1 MTRQIRKNQPNN
13 NHFHPLGLLMS
24 PTHEPRLDP
33 SRLTDREGTWL
44 VVGLGNPGEKY
55 ARTRHNC
62 GYMVTDRLVEQS
74 GQTYRNQSL
83 TRAGVVARVATLRLG
98 YGIDAPKIIVAQTGS
113 FMNESGA
120 GVKELLDYYR
130 LERQSLLVVHDDL
143 DLEMGYAKLKV
154 GGSDGG
160 HNGLKSIQKSLGT
173 KDFARL
179 RIGIGRPVKM
189 PGAGTEVINWV
200 LGCFPKPQQV
210 ILAEVLDRAV
220 QCVTDIAESGLS
232 KAQARLHLGNP
243 K

>member
-1 MTRQIRKNQPNN
+1 
-13 NHFHPLGLLMS
+13 MS

-33 SRLTDREGTWL
+33 SRLVDEEGTWL

-55 ARTRHNC
+55 AGTRHNC
-62 GYMVTDRLVEQS
+62 GYLVTDRFVKQS

-83 TRAGVVARVATLRLG
+83 ARAGVVARVATVSLG
-98 YGIDAPKIIVAQTGS
+98 YGVDAPKIIVAHTGS
-113 FMNESGA
+113 FMNESGS

-130 LERQSLLVVHDDL
+130 LGSERLLVVHDEL

-179 RIGIGRPVKM
+179 RIGIGRPVKL
-189 PGAGTEVINWV
+189 PGGGSDVINWV
-200 LGCFPKPQQV
+200 LGRIPKSQQS
-210 ILAEVLDRAV
+210 ILDEVLDRAV
-220 QCVTDIAESGLS
+220 QCVTEIAENGLA

>member
-1 MTRQIRKNQPNN
+1 
-13 NHFHPLGLLMS
+13 MS

-33 SRLTDREGTWL
+33 SRLVDKEGTWL

-55 ARTRHNC
+55 AGTRHNC
-62 GYMVTDRLVEQS
+62 GYMVTDRFVGQS
-74 GQTYRNQSL
+74 GQAYRNQSL
-83 TRAGVVARVATLRLG
+83 ARAGVVARVATVNLG
-98 YGIDAPKIIVAQTGS
+98 YGIDAPKIIVAHTGS
-113 FMNESGA
+113 FMNESGP

-130 LERQSLLVVHDDL
+130 LGPERLLVVHDEL

-160 HNGLKSIQKSLGT
+160 HNGLKSIQKTLGT

-189 PGAGTEVINWV
+189 PGGGFDVINWV
-200 LGCFPKPQQV
+200 LGRIPKSQQG
-210 ILAEVLDRAV
+210 ILDEVLDRAV
-220 QCVTDIAESGLS
+220 QCVTDIAENGLA

>member
-1 MTRQIRKNQPNN
+1 
-13 NHFHPLGLLMS
+13 MS

-33 SRLTDREGTWL
+33 SRLTDTEGTWL

-120 GVKELLDYYR
+120 GVKDLLDYYR
-130 LERQSLLVVHDDL
+130 LSSERLLVVHDDL

-200 LGCFPKPQQV
+200 LGCFPKSQQV

>member
-1 MTRQIRKNQPNN
+1 
-13 NHFHPLGLLMS
+13 MS

-33 SRLTDREGTWL
+33 SRLVDKEGTWL

-55 ARTRHNC
+55 AGTRHNC
-62 GYMVTDRLVEQS
+62 GYMVTDRFVGQS
-74 GQTYRNQSL
+74 GQAYRNQSL
-83 TRAGVVARVATLRLG
+83 ARAGVVARVATVNLG
-98 YGIDAPKIIVAQTGS
+98 YGIDAPKIIVAHTGS
-113 FMNESGA
+113 FMNESGP

-130 LERQSLLVVHDDL
+130 LGSERLLVVHDEL

-160 HNGLKSIQKSLGT
+160 HNGLKSIQKTLGT

-189 PGAGTEVINWV
+189 PGGGFDVINWV
-200 LGCFPKPQQV
+200 LGRIPKSQQG
-210 ILAEVLDRAV
+210 ILDEVLDRAV
-220 QCVTDIAESGLS
+220 QCVTDIAENGMA

>member
-1 MTRQIRKNQPNN
+1 
-13 NHFHPLGLLMS
+13 MS

-33 SRLTDREGTWL
+33 SRLVDKEGTWL

-55 ARTRHNC
+55 AGTRHNC
-62 GYMVTDRLVEQS
+62 GYMVTDRFVGQS
-74 GQTYRNQSL
+74 GQAYRNQSL
-83 TRAGVVARVATLRLG
+83 ARAGVVARVATVRLG
-98 YGIDAPKIIVAQTGS
+98 YGVDAPKIIVAHTGS
-113 FMNESGA
+113 FMNESGP

-130 LERQSLLVVHDDL
+130 LGPERLLVVHDEL

-160 HNGLKSIQKSLGT
+160 HNGLKSIQKTLGT

-189 PGAGTEVINWV
+189 PGGGFDVINWV
-200 LGCFPKPQQV
+200 LGRIPKSQQG
-210 ILAEVLDRAV
+210 ILDEVLDRAV
-220 QCVTDIAESGLS
+220 QCVTDIAENGLA

>member
-1 MTRQIRKNQPNN
+1 
-13 NHFHPLGLLMS
+13 MS

-33 SRLTDREGTWL
+33 SRLVDKEGTWL

-55 ARTRHNC
+55 AGTRHNC
-62 GYMVTDRLVEQS
+62 GYMVTDRFVGQS
-74 GQTYRNQSL
+74 GQAYRNQSL
-83 TRAGVVARVATLRLG
+83 ARAGVVARVATVRLG
-98 YGIDAPKIIVAQTGS
+98 YGVDAPKIIVAHTGS
-113 FMNESGA
+113 FMNESGP

-130 LERQSLLVVHDDL
+130 LGPERLLVVHDEL
-143 DLEMGYAKLKV
+143 DLEMGYAKLKF

-160 HNGLKSIQKSLGT
+160 HNGLKSIQKTLGT

-189 PGAGTEVINWV
+189 PGGGFDVINWV
-200 LGCFPKPQQV
+200 LGRIPKSQQG
-210 ILAEVLDRAV
+210 ILDEVLDRAV
-220 QCVTDIAESGLS
+220 QCVTDIAENGLA

>member
-1 MTRQIRKNQPNN
+1 
-13 NHFHPLGLLMS
+13 MS

-33 SRLTDREGTWL
+33 SRLVDKEGTWL

-55 ARTRHNC
+55 AGTRHNC
-62 GYMVTDRLVEQS
+62 GYMVTDRFVGQS
-74 GQTYRNQSL
+74 GQAYRNQSL
-83 TRAGVVARVATLRLG
+83 ARAGVVARVATVRLG
-98 YGIDAPKIIVAQTGS
+98 YGVDAPKIIVAHTGS
-113 FMNESGA
+113 FMNESGP

-130 LERQSLLVVHDDL
+130 LGSERLLVVHDEL

-179 RIGIGRPVKM
+179 RIGIGRPVKL
-189 PGAGTEVINWV
+189 PGGGSDVINWV
-200 LGCFPKPQQV
+200 LGRIPKSQQS
-210 ILAEVLDRAV
+210 ILDEVLDRAV
-220 QCVTDIAESGLS
+220 QCVTDIAENGLA

>member
-1 MTRQIRKNQPNN
+1 
-13 NHFHPLGLLMS
+13 MS

-33 SRLTDREGTWL
+33 SRLVDKEGTWL

-55 ARTRHNC
+55 AGTRHNC
-62 GYMVTDRLVEQS
+62 GYMVTDRFVGQS
-74 GQTYRNQSL
+74 GQAYRNQSL
-83 TRAGVVARVATLRLG
+83 ARAGVVARVATVNLG
-98 YGIDAPKIIVAQTGS
+98 YGIDAPKIIVAHTGS
-113 FMNESGA
+113 FMNESGP

-130 LERQSLLVVHDDL
+130 LGPERLLVVHDEL

-160 HNGLKSIQKSLGT
+160 HNGLKSIQKTLGK

-189 PGAGTEVINWV
+189 PGGGFDVINWV
-200 LGCFPKPQQV
+200 LGRIPNSQQG
-210 ILAEVLDRAV
+210 ILDEVLDRAV
-220 QCVTDIAESGLS
+220 QCVTDIAENGLA

>member
-1 MTRQIRKNQPNN
+1 
-13 NHFHPLGLLMS
+13 MS

-33 SRLTDREGTWL
+33 SRLLDKEGTWL

-55 ARTRHNC
+55 AGTRHNC
-62 GYMVTDRLVEQS
+62 GYMVTDRFVGQS
-74 GQTYRNQSL
+74 GQAYRNQSL
-83 TRAGVVARVATLRLG
+83 ARAGVVARVATVNLG
-98 YGIDAPKIIVAQTGS
+98 YGIDAPKIIVAHTGS
-113 FMNESGA
+113 FMNESGP

-130 LERQSLLVVHDDL
+130 LGPERLLVVHDEL

-160 HNGLKSIQKSLGT
+160 HNGLKSIQKTLGT

-189 PGAGTEVINWV
+189 PGGGFDVINWV
-200 LGCFPKPQQV
+200 LGRIPKSQQG
-210 ILAEVLDRAV
+210 ILDEVLDRAV
-220 QCVTDIAESGLS
+220 QCVTDIAENGLA

>member
-1 MTRQIRKNQPNN
+1 
-13 NHFHPLGLLMS
+13 MS

-33 SRLTDREGTWL
+33 SRLVDKEGTWL

-55 ARTRHNC
+55 AGTRHNC
-62 GYMVTDRLVEQS
+62 GYMVTDRFVGQS
-74 GQTYRNQSL
+74 GQAYRNQSL
-83 TRAGVVARVATLRLG
+83 ARAGVVARVATVRLG
-98 YGIDAPKIIVAQTGS
+98 YGVDAPKIIVAHTGS
-113 FMNESGA
+113 FMNESGP

-130 LERQSLLVVHDDL
+130 LGPERLLVVHDEL

-160 HNGLKSIQKSLGT
+160 HNGLKSIQKTLGK

-189 PGAGTEVINWV
+189 PGGGFDVINWV
-200 LGCFPKPQQV
+200 LGRIPNSQQG
-210 ILAEVLDRAV
+210 ILDEVLDRAV
-220 QCVTDIAESGLS
+220 QCVTDIAENGLA

>member
-1 MTRQIRKNQPNN
+1 
-13 NHFHPLGLLMS
+13 MS

-33 SRLTDREGTWL
+33 SRLVDKEGTWL

-55 ARTRHNC
+55 AGTRHNC
-62 GYMVTDRLVEQS
+62 GYMVTDRFVGQS
-74 GQTYRNQSL
+74 GQAYRNQSL
-83 TRAGVVARVATLRLG
+83 ARAGVVARVATVNLG
-98 YGIDAPKIIVAQTGS
+98 YGIDAPKIIVAHTGS
-113 FMNESGA
+113 FMNESGP

-130 LERQSLLVVHDDL
+130 LGSERLLVVHDEL

-160 HNGLKSIQKSLGT
+160 HNGLKSIQKTLGT

-189 PGAGTEVINWV
+189 PGGGFDVINWV
-200 LGCFPKPQQV
+200 LGRIPKSQQG
-210 ILAEVLDRAV
+210 ILDEVLDRAV
-220 QCVTDIAESGLS
+220 QCVTDIAENGLA